1 MIIDAH
7 AHIFPSK
14 IAEKAVAGIGS
25 FYDELTMEMDGT
37 IDTLIKNGKKNGIEK
52 FVVHSVATTPS
63 QVQSINDFIA
73 ESVKEHPNELIGFA
87 TLHPD
92 YPNLEDEIARAVNMG
107 LKGIKLH
114 PDFQRFNLDC
124 DKAMEL
130 FRLIEG
136 RLAVLIH
143 TGDYRYEF
151 SKPRRLARVMDKF
164 PCLKVI
170 GAHFGGWS
178 EWADAESCLA
188 GRENLW
194 VDTSSSL
201 YALEPERA
209 GELIHSFG
217 ADKVLFG
224 TDFPMWEASEE
235 LKRFNR
241 IPLSEE
247 EREMILHE
255 NTEKLLGL

>member
-14 IAEKAVAGIGS
+14 IAEKAVAGIGK
-25 FYDELTMEMDGT
+25 FYSELTMEMDGT
-37 IDTLIKNGKKNGIEK
+37 VDTLIENGKKNGIEK
-52 FVVHSVATTPS
+52 FVVQSVATTPS
-63 QVQSINDFIA
+63 QVHSINDFIA
-73 ESVKEHPNELIGFA
+73 ESVKEHPDELVGFA

-92 YPNLEDEIARAVNMG
+92 CPDLGDEIARAVNMS

-130 FRLIEG
+130 FKLIEG
-136 RLAVLIH
+136 KLAVLIH
-143 TGDYRYEF
+143 MGDYRYEF
-151 SKPRRLARVMDKF
+151 SKPKRLARVMDKF
-164 PCLKVI
+164 PNLKVI

-178 EWADAESCLA
+178 EWKDAEDCLA
-188 GRENLW
+188 GRDNLW

-201 YALEPERA
+201 YAMEPERA
-209 GELIHSFG
+209 KELIEHFG

-224 TDFPMWEASEE
+224 TDYPMWEASAE
-235 LKRFNR
+235 LERFNR
-241 IPLSEE
+241 IPLTEE

-255 NTEKLLGL
+255 NAEKLLNL